1 MCCASL
7 LETVT
12 KNSAAAWRA
21 RSSLGLSHLR
31 SLHLTSASL
40 PRACHLVL
48 RDHPRSCYERKFRE
62 SSQRRCGGA
71 ASVLSLR
78 SSLSHEEARQAVTQV
93 VEPETHLLTFL
104 EYARLHRS
112 RTEIILHRHVGNTG
126 LLPLQPGTGKYPIGR
141 LAGGR
146 LLLPLANEACKQRH

>member
-21 RSSLGLSHLR
+21 RSSLGLSHLS

-78 SSLSHEEARQAVTQV
+78 SSLSARGGSPSCDAGCGTRNA
-93 VEPETHLLTFL
+93 PSHL
-104 EYARLHRS
+104 
-112 RTEIILHRHVGNTG
+112 
-126 LLPLQPGTGKYPIGR
+126 P
-141 LAGGR
+141 
-146 LLLPLANEACKQRH
+146 